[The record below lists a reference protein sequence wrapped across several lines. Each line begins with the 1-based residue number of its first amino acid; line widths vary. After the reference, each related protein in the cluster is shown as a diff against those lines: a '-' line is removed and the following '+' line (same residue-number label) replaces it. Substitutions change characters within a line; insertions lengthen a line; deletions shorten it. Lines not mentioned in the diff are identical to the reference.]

1 MCLALQGQRSS
12 QVAARSC
19 EEYQAEGPLA
29 APLPGDTEECTPF
42 AGLQAGAT
50 LHASPEV
57 GQGPMQRLTDP
68 MFTEDGDEAVAWE
81 RPWCRACLARAPA
94 SWMPRDAGSG

>member
-1 MCLALQGQRSS
+1 
-12 QVAARSC
+12 
-19 EEYQAEGPLA
+19 
-29 APLPGDTEECTPF
+29 
-42 AGLQAGAT
+42 
-50 LHASPEV
+50 
-57 GQGPMQRLTDP
+57 MQRLTDP